1 MPRVYN
7 TVSKPSPTAHLWN
20 CSWAPGGLALL
31 EGVLLTVP
39 PAAMHATCPLQDI
52 TSVHSEPLPAVPSE
66 TLIMSPFVF
75 RVWDFANSIATAEL
89 APMSYWKR
97 EQEDFCCP
105 CNELAPLWQ
114 EAEDRGAL
122 FLYSEEDPL
131 PCTTYSLDLT

>member
-105 CNELAPLWQ
+105 CNELAPCGRKQ
-114 EAEDRGAL
+114 KTEAHFSCTQRKTLSHAQPTAL
-122 FLYSEEDPL
+122 
-131 PCTTYSLDLT
+131 T